1 MPIYIYKHPT
11 EEEYEEVVQSM
22 NDPHTYSKD
31 GVEWE
36 RVFFAPNMA
45 VSATDDPFSA
55 NNYVEKTA
63 NMKGTVGDLL
73 DYSAELSER
82 RAEING
88 GVDPGKQKALEK
100 YSKSTGGKKHT
111 SELGQK
117 KTFENKDVKV
127 EFD

>member
-88 GVDPGKQKALEK
+88 GVDPVKQKAPEK

>member
-45 VSATDDPFSA
+45 VSASDDPFSA

-82 RAEING
+82 RAEANG
-88 GVDPGKQKALEK
+88 GVDPIKKKALEN
-100 YSKSTGGKKHT
+100 YSKATGGKKHA

-117 KTFENKDVKV
+117 KTFETKDIKID
-127 EFD
+127 FD

>member
-45 VSATDDPFSA
+45 VSASDDPFSA
-55 NNYVEKTA
+55 NNYIEKTA
-63 NMKGTVGDLL
+63 NMKGTVGDLM

-82 RAEING
+82 RAEVNG
-88 GVDPGKQKALEK
+88 GVDPVKQKALED
-100 YSKSTGGKKHT
+100 YSKKTGGKKHT

-117 KTFENKDVKV
+117 KTFETKDVKV

>member
-11 EEEYEEVVQSM
+11 KEEYEEVVQSM
-22 NDPHTYSKD
+22 NDPHIYSKD

-45 VSATDDPFSA
+45 ISASDDPFSA
-55 NNYVEKTA
+55 NNYIEKTA

-82 RAEING
+82 RAESNG
-88 GVDPGKQKALEK
+88 GVDPVKQKALEG
-100 YSKSTGGKKHT
+100 YSKKTGGKKHT
-111 SELGQK
+111 SQLGQK
-117 KTFENKDVKV
+117 KTFETKDVKV
-127 EFD
+127 DFD

>member
-45 VSATDDPFSA
+45 ISASDAPFSA

-82 RAEING
+82 RAEANC
-88 GVDPGKQKALEK
+88 GVDAVKQKALED
-100 YSKSTGGKKHT
+100 YSKKTGGKKHT
-111 SELGQK
+111 SQLGQK
-117 KTFENKDVKV
+117 KTFETKDIKV

>member
-45 VSATDDPFSA
+45 ISASDDPFSA
-55 NNYVEKTA
+55 NNYVEKPA

-82 RAEING
+82 RAEANG
-88 GVDPGKQKALEK
+88 GVDPVKQKYFRNYEK
-100 YSKSTGGKKHT
+100 KTGKKH
-111 SELGQK
+111 LADK
-117 KTFENKDVKV
+117 KSYESKNVRIDY
-127 EFD
+127 D